1 MDINSNNPLTDQ
13 LPTQNEVYQSH
24 NNNDQTFRLYPSYNI

>member
-1 MDINSNNPLTDQ
+1 MDINSNNPLIDQ

-24 NNNDQTFRLYPSYNI
+24 NNNEQTPSDYIPHNI